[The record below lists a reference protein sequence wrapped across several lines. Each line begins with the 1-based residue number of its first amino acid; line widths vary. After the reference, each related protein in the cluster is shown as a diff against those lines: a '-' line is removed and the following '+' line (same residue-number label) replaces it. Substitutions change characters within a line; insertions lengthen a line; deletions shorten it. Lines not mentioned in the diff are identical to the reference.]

1 MMGQDD
7 SANATSGEVT
17 TNQVRQLEEQAQKDK
32 EALDKLLVA
41 YQAAEND
48 IEALKSEI
56 EVLNREIVDGEIGKE
71 GLDNLLANI
80 RSEKDDMEV
89 ELAKARTTIPYLE
102 NKLEKTEEMLH
113 VEEARTGRIM
123 DVAEEIH
130 DENQSAQ
137 AELSARDDWYVQH
150 MQVFEDL
157 NKAMQTRYDMI
168 DRAVAAAKELAA
180 QTDTFREMRE
190 SVIEAIKEKEEEVP
204 EEETTEEDED

>member
-1 MMGQDD
+1 MGQDD

-190 SVIEAIKEKEEEVP
+190 SVIEAIKEKEEEAP
-204 EEETTEEDED
+204 EEETAEEDEG

>member
-1 MMGQDD
+1 
-7 SANATSGEVT
+7 
-17 TNQVRQLEEQAQKDK
+17 
-32 EALDKLLVA
+32 
-41 YQAAEND
+41 
-48 IEALKSEI
+48 
-56 EVLNREIVDGEIGKE
+56 
-71 GLDNLLANI
+71 
-80 RSEKDDMEV
+80 
-89 ELAKARTTIPYLE
+89 
-102 NKLEKTEEMLH
+102 
-113 VEEARTGRIM
+113 M

-204 EEETTEEDED
+204 EEETAEEDED

>member
-1 MMGQDD
+1 M
-7 SANATSGEVT
+7 
-17 TNQVRQLEEQAQKDK
+17 
-32 EALDKLLVA
+32 
-41 YQAAEND
+41 
-48 IEALKSEI
+48 
-56 EVLNREIVDGEIGKE
+56 NREIVDGEIGKE

-80 RSEKDDMEV
+80 RSEKDEMEV

-190 SVIEAIKEKEEEVP
+190 SVIEAIKEKEEEAP
-204 EEETTEEDED
+204 EEETAEEDED

>member
-1 MMGQDD
+1 MGQDD

-80 RSEKDDMEV
+80 RSEKDEMEV

>member
-1 MMGQDD
+1 MGQDD

>member
-17 TNQVRQLEEQAQKDK
+17 ANQVRQLEEQAQKDK

-80 RSEKDDMEV
+80 RSEKDEMEV

-190 SVIEAIKEKEEEVP
+190 SVIEAIKEKEEEAP
-204 EEETTEEDED
+204 EEETAEEDEG

>member
-1 MMGQDD
+1 MGQDD

-17 TNQVRQLEEQAQKDK
+17 ANQVRQLEEQAQKDK

-80 RSEKDDMEV
+80 RSEKDEMEV

-190 SVIEAIKEKEEEVP
+190 SVIEAIKEKEEEAP
-204 EEETTEEDED
+204 EEETAEEDEG

>member
-1 MMGQDD
+1 MGQDD

-17 TNQVRQLEEQAQKDK
+17 ANQVRQLEEQAQKDK

-80 RSEKDDMEV
+80 RSEKDEMEV

-190 SVIEAIKEKEEEVP
+190 SVIEAIKEKEEEAP
-204 EEETTEEDED
+204 EEETAEEDED

>member
-1 MMGQDD
+1 MGQDD

-17 TNQVRQLEEQAQKDK
+17 ANQVRQLEEQAQKDK

-56 EVLNREIVDGEIGKE
+56 DVLNREIVDGEIGKE

-80 RSEKDDMEV
+80 RSEKDEMEV

-168 DRAVAAAKELAA
+168 DRAVAAAKEFAA

-190 SVIEAIKEKEEEVP
+190 SVIEAIKEKEEEAP
-204 EEETTEEDED
+204 EEETAEEDED

>member
-1 MMGQDD
+1 MGQDD

-17 TNQVRQLEEQAQKDK
+17 ANQVRQLEEQAQKDK

-56 EVLNREIVDGEIGKE
+56 DVLNREIVDGEIGKE

-80 RSEKDDMEV
+80 RSEKDEMEV

-190 SVIEAIKEKEEEVP
+190 SVIEAIKEKEEEAP
-204 EEETTEEDED
+204 EEETAEEDED

>member
-1 MMGQDD
+1 MGQDD

-17 TNQVRQLEEQAQKDK
+17 ANQVRQLEEQAQKDK

-80 RSEKDDMEV
+80 RSEKDEMEV

-190 SVIEAIKEKEEEVP
+190 SVIEAIKEKEEEAP
-204 EEETTEEDED
+204 EEETADEDED